1 MYDQD
6 HQHTD
11 DESSFWDHVPDSR
24 LDGLRSAMRDRTRG
38 LSARIPRPTLPAIP
52 AIPARP
58 PREPRASGRGSTHPA
73 ARRHH
78 TDSIPVVSAHDG
90 SGDHGHVKRGQVNR
104 SQVDRGHG
112 DSVGGGNGGDSRRP
126 AIDPLLRRTGVLALV
141 IALLVPV
148 AMAMRGTDSGAR
160 SVPLQPLGAPSG
172 ASADAA
178 IPAAG
183 VGSNIDAAQAVAAG
197 SGSTAGAAAPAS
209 IDIAALP
216 EAVPVNTPDAVV
228 ASPAPT
234 ASEAPPA
241 TRAAVP
247 QAQPQAQSATASRA
261 ACGRSYTVAAGD
273 AWVVIAKR
281 HGVTTAS
288 LLAVNG
294 ATRRTML
301 YPGRTICLPANA
313 TTPTTAK
320 PAAAKPVTTTT
331 AKPTTPTT
339 AKPAA
344 TVPPAPTRTYSRDEV
359 IQIIREVWPDHLE
372 DEAIRIATRE
382 SNLKPAARNYCCIGL
397 FQIYF
402 NVHKRW
408 LATIGVTNANQLTD
422 PRVNAYAAVTLWNR
436 AGSWAPW
443 RL

>member
-11 DESSFWDHVPDSR
+11 DESNFWDHVPDSR
-24 LDGLRSAMRDRTRG
+24 LDGLRSAVRDRTRG
-38 LSARIPRPTLPAIP
+38 LSA
-52 AIPARP
+52 
-58 PREPRASGRGSTHPA
+58 GRGSTHPA

-78 TDSIPVVSAHDG
+78 TDSIPVVRAHGNHGAAASDG
-90 SGDHGHVKRGQVNR
+90 V
-104 SQVDRGHG
+104 
-112 DSVGGGNGGDSRRP
+112 SRQP

-148 AMAMRGTDSGAR
+148 AMAMRGDDTGRAN
-160 SVPLQPLGAPSG
+160 PLQPLGSPTEVSATGAVESPGAASPAEASQTATAES
-172 ASADAA
+172 ASA
-178 IPAAG
+178 
-183 VGSNIDAAQAVAAG
+183 
-197 SGSTAGAAAPAS
+197 AGAAAPAS
-209 IDIAALP
+209 VDIAALP
-216 EAVPVNTPDAVV
+216 EAVPVNTPAATV
-228 ASPAPT
+228 ATAAT
-234 ASEAPPA
+234 ASNEAPPA
-241 TRAAVP
+241 TRASVP
-247 QAQPQAQSATASRA
+247 QAQSQSATASRA
-261 ACGRSYTVAAGD
+261 TCSRRYTVAAGD

-281 HGVTTAS
+281 HSVTTAS

-301 YPGRTICLPANA
+301 YPGRTICLPSNA
-313 TTPTTAK
+313 STPTT
-320 PAAAKPVTTTT
+320 AKPVTTTT
-331 AKPTTPTT
+331 AKPAPAPTT
-339 AKPAA
+339 TTKPAA
-344 TVPPAPTRTYSRDEV
+344 TVPPTPSRTYSRDEV
-359 IQIIREVWPDHLE
+359 IAIIREVWPDHLE
-372 DEAIRIATRE
+372 DEAIRIAIRE

-408 LATIGVTNANQLTD
+408 LATIGVTSASQLTD

>member
-1 MYDQD
+1 VYDQD

-11 DESSFWDHVPDSR
+11 DDSEFWDRMPDSR
-24 LDGLRSAMRDRTRG
+24 LDSLRSAWRERSHG
-38 LSARIPRPTLPAIP
+38 LAARLPRPTLPARP
-52 AIPARP
+52 APRP
-58 PREPRASGRGSTHPA
+58 RGSSHPA

-78 TDSIPVVSAHDG
+78 TDSIPVVGPDSAAADG
-90 SGDHGHVKRGQVNR
+90 ASP
-104 SQVDRGHG
+104 
-112 DSVGGGNGGDSRRP
+112 RP
-126 AIDPLLRRTGVLALV
+126 AIDPLLRRTGLLALV

-148 AMAMRGTDSGAR
+148 AMSVRGGDDTQQRAS
-160 SVPLQPLGAPSG
+160 SLQPSG
-172 ASADAA
+172 APADGVGVGVGVGGLP
-178 IPAAG
+178 PAAPVESVAG
-183 VGSNIDAAQAVAAG
+183 GLATAAP
-197 SGSTAGAAAPAS
+197 APAS

-216 EAVPVNTPDAVV
+216 EAVPVNTPA
-228 ASPAPT
+228 PAATT
-234 ASEAPPA
+234 AAAPPVTKAA
-241 TRAAVP
+241 TPKAE
-247 QAQPQAQSATASRA
+247 SAPAGRPS
-261 ACGRSYTVAAGD
+261 CGRSYTIAAGD
-273 AWVVIAKR
+273 AWVTIAKR
-281 HGVTTAS
+281 HSVTTAS
-288 LLAVNG
+288 LLSANG

-313 TTPTTAK
+313 STPTTAK
-320 PAAAKPVTTTT
+320 PAPA
-331 AKPTTPTT
+331 TT
-339 AKPAA
+339 AKPAPAPVTTTKPVA
-344 TVPPAPTRTYSRDEV
+344 TTPPPPARTYSRDEV